1 MADTPLPPTGN
12 DPQEPVG
19 AGPGA
24 KSAGTAEPPHVE
36 ADGTDAT
43 VEPPGG
49 ADVGPGDKP
58 GTPETNVTANN
69 PLDQPG
75 IMPVHIFV
83 LALIYLIVLA
93 ALFIAY
99 WSSPSFR
106 SATPTH
112 FGQLPMGVVWFG
124 ATGAVMASLFGIFT
138 HNREWKPSYTYW
150 HYCRPLFGA
159 VAGSIGALIYLV
171 LLKLGNT
178 SSIKVDDTT
187 FYVAAFA
194 FGFADA
200 SFIQLI
206 QNVTAML
213 IRPGKSS

>member
-1 MADTPLPPTGN
+1 MADTPSPQRGD
-12 DPQEPVG
+12 DPKEPVS

-24 KSAGTAEPPHVE
+24 GSAREAHHVE
-36 ADGTDAT
+36 ANGTDAT
-43 VEPPGG
+43 GEATAG
-49 ADVGPGDKP
+49 ADDGSGSKS
-58 GTPETNVTANN
+58 GTSNSNVTTNN

-83 LALIYLIVLA
+83 LALIYLILLA
-93 ALFIAY
+93 VLFIAY
-99 WSSPSFR
+99 VSSPSFR
-106 SATPTH
+106 SGTPTH
-112 FGQLPMGVVWFG
+112 FGQLPMGILWFG

-138 HNREWKPSYTYW
+138 HNREWKPSYNYW

-171 LLKLGNT
+171 LLKLGN
-178 SSIKVDDTT
+178 SSSVKVDDTT
-187 FYVAAFA
+187 FYVAAFV
-194 FGFADA
+194 FGFADG

-213 IRPGKSS
+213 IRPSKKS